1 MSLSPSAIPLQ
12 QADLEESGA
21 VVSAEL
27 VSGVLDDC
35 IDSNN
40 SRLSPESLSASG
52 KFLAATSSVGDH
64 EEISLEMALPFL
76 IGSGFS
82 EAECK
87 SILTEIGLSEEAC
100 SAMLEDVQPAHTE
113 QWVSAVSGLVQDNDP
128 NVSWASVAASLDV
141 SGDSA
146 RNASNCGS
154 EACRPLTC
162 SSQHILQDDQDFRLS
177 RGDVDDISAELLL
190 LEREK
195 EMLLSEVDDLK
206 CQKNKLQ
213 LQKRLGAQALQ
224 KACVAREEAEER
236 AQDAESKARNAMA
249 ALAALRE
256 SVSAHRGGGRESEP
270 PARYAMDDHMLKAGN
285 SAEVTVE
292 VGGGSEDYQL
302 AGFARHSVAIVLE
315 LEEARKA
322 LEESERNCDMLRQ
335 GAAARNSHFI
345 AQIQAKDLEILALQA
360 EARRCAAA
368 WEEEKHALTNDCDR
382 MVAIQQARAQAL
394 EKQLA
399 DAVRR
404 LPALN
409 SQPQA
414 RRESCGQ
421 VVEPLLCSQ
430 CKQVQEAV
438 QARTA
443 LQQIDGGGVGKSRS
457 GGLQAFNPPR
467 SQDSEDWPRET
478 PAMPTSP
485 RAVVTR
491 SESLRSPSDA
501 PSPLQVMWESL
512 TARGEPGGGEELVV

>member
-1 MSLSPSAIPLQ
+1 
-12 QADLEESGA
+12 
-21 VVSAEL
+21 
-27 VSGVLDDC
+27 
-35 IDSNN
+35 
-40 SRLSPESLSASG
+40 
-52 KFLAATSSVGDH
+52 
-64 EEISLEMALPFL
+64 
-76 IGSGFS
+76 
-82 EAECK
+82 
-87 SILTEIGLSEEAC
+87 
-100 SAMLEDVQPAHTE
+100 MLEDVQPAHTE

-128 NVSWASVAASLDV
+128 NVSWGSVAASLDV

-146 RNASNCGS
+146 RNASHCGS
-154 EACRPLTC
+154 EACRPFNS
-162 SSQHILQDDQDFRLS
+162 SSQRILQDDQDVRLS

-224 KACVAREEAEER
+224 KACMAREEAEER
-236 AQDAESKARNAMA
+236 AQDAENKARNAIA

-256 SVSAHRGGGRESEP
+256 SVSAVSK
-270 PARYAMDDHMLKAGN
+270 RYEMDEHVLKAGN

-292 VGGGSEDYQL
+292 VGGCSEDYQL
-302 AGFARHSVAIVLE
+302 AGLARHSVAIVLE

-322 LEESERNCDMLRQ
+322 LEASERNCDMLRQ

-368 WEEEKHALTNDCDR
+368 WEEEKHALTNDCHR

-443 LQQIDGGGVGKSRS
+443 LRQIDGGGVSKERS
-457 GGLQAFNPPR
+457 GGLQALNPPR